1 MRFPS
6 PVPSISIS
14 DTVGLRSTNPCH
26 ADDNLSLRACVTG
39 WRAEQEITVT
49 CDGNPIV
56 AGHICHCSNIPI
68 NVTCGGAIELSGAI
82 LVFKIG

>member
-14 DTVGLRSTNPCH
+14 NTMGLRSTNPCH
-26 ADDNLSLRACVTG
+26 ADDNLSLKACDTE
-39 WRAEQEITVT
+39 WRAGPEITVA

-56 AGHICHCSNIPI
+56 A
-68 NVTCGGAIELSGAI
+68 VTYLIVAIFRSA
-82 LVFKIG
+82 